1 MNGLYKRKITVG
13 LLAYGMSGKV
23 FQAPFFSSHQ
33 GFNLKAVVE
42 RNEKKAQLDYPDIL
56 SYESIDR
63 LLTDEEIELV
73 VVNTP
78 NYLHFEHVKLALKS
92 GKHVLVE
99 KPFTATSK
107 QAKELFALADE
118 HGKKIFFFQNRRYD
132 GDFLSVKKV
141 LESGVLGKLN
151 ELHIR
156 YDRFRNFVG
165 PKKFKETPMAASGLL
180 YDLGPHLLDQVI
192 SLFGVPLNYHKI
204 LGKNRQDT
212 QVDDFFSIQLTYPE
226 SVFVFVSASMLVVEP
241 QPCFVVHGATGTF
254 VKDRSDVQ
262 ETQLIA
268 GVKPNSPNYGL
279 EEKYSE
285 GQLTTIN
292 KSGEKINK
300 LIPSERGNYMPLFE
314 SIYQAIVNNED
325 FPVTRAQVLLQLEIL
340 EN

>member
-1 MNGLYKRKITVG
+1 MNNSYERKITVG

-23 FQAPFFSSHQ
+23 FQAPFFSTHP

-42 RNEKKAQLDYPDIL
+42 RNAQNAQIDYPNIL
-56 SYESIDR
+56 SYNSVEKLFADDEID
-63 LLTDEEIELV
+63 LV

-78 NYLHFEHVKLALKS
+78 NFLHFEHVKLALSS

-107 QAKELFALADE
+107 QAKELFTLADKQ
-118 HGKKIFFFQNRRYD
+118 GKKIFFFQNRRYD

-141 LESGVLGKLN
+141 LESGILGKLN

-192 SLFGVPLNYHKI
+192 SLFGAPLNYHKI
-204 LGKNRQDT
+204 LGKNRPDT

-226 SVFVFVSASMLVVEP
+226 SVYIFVTSSMLVVEP
-241 QPCFVVHGATGTF
+241 QPCFVLHGANGTF
-254 VKDRSDVQ
+254 VKDRSDAQ
-262 ETQLIA
+262 ENQLIA
-268 GVKPNSPNYGL
+268 GVRPNSPTYGL
-279 EEKYSE
+279 EEKNSE
-285 GQLTTIN
+285 GILTTIN
-292 KSGEKINK
+292 EAGEKLK
-300 LIPSERGNYMPLFE
+300 QFVPSERGNYMPLFE
-314 SIYQAIVNNED
+314 SVYQGITNDEA
-325 FPVTRAQVLLQLEIL
+325 FPITRAQVLLQLEIL